1 MALSVIFALGPL
13 SALAVA
19 DETATDT
26 EQTTGSDN
34 DATSNDADDD
44 LQAANEDASDDEEPL
59 EEVSGYVVEISI
71 PNVVSD
77 TDTDVIDDDADSND
91 NGDDDG
97 TTDDD
102 ADDDGASDDDADDDG
117 DDDGDTDD
125 DGATDDDAT
134 DDGDDD
140 DATDDDATDDGDD
153 DGDSYITVRAE
164 DGHLFILA
172 VAPNVAIQAET
183 TEDGD
188 YIISIGDFVEL
199 ELSDGAVTQIA
210 VITEDED
217 EGEDEDADEGEGD
230 SETRGSAMAA
240 ATGIVAS
247 VGSTITIATPNG
259 GEYTYNISDSTKV
272 FAGPDNLSVE
282 DIEEGDMVTVKGD
295 GEGGAAWVRFVGK
308 SVLAKRI
315 SHPVFGK
322 GIGNN
327 PADDN
332 ENGEDEVDDESEIQT
347 ESGNRFDKDG
357 RPDPARG
364 KGRRGR

>member
-1 MALSVIFALGPL
+1 MLLKRGLTTTGKVFLLLMALSVIFALGPL

-91 NGDDDG
+91 NGDDD
-97 TTDDD
+97 
-102 ADDDGASDDDADDDG
+102 DDG
-117 DDDGDTDD
+117 
-125 DGATDDDAT
+125 
-134 DDGDDD
+134 
-140 DATDDDATDDGDD
+140 ATDDDATDDGDD

>member
-1 MALSVIFALGPL
+1 MLLKRGLTTTGKVFLLLMALSVIFAWGPL

-44 LQAANEDASDDEEPL
+44 LQATNDDASDDEEPL

-71 PNVVSD
+71 PNVISD
-77 TDTDVIDDDADSND
+77 AGTDVTDDDADSDD
-91 NGDDDG
+91 NGDDANDG
-97 TTDDD
+97 
-102 ADDDGASDDDADDDG
+102 
-117 DDDGDTDD
+117 DD

-134 DDGDDD
+134 DNGDDD
-140 DATDDDATDDGDD
+140 DDGATDDDATDDGDD

-199 ELSDGAVTQIA
+199 ELADGAVTQIA

-217 EGEDEDADEGEGD
+217 EGDDEDEDADEGEGD
-230 SETRGSAMAA
+230 SETKGSAMAA
-240 ATGIVAS
+240 ATGVVAS
-247 VGSTITIATPNG
+247 VSSTITIATPNG
-259 GEYTYNISDSTKV
+259 GEYTYNINDSTKV
-272 FAGPDNLSVE
+272 FAGPDNLSVD

-308 SVLAKRI
+308 SVLAKRT

-322 GIGNN
+322 GIGDS
-327 PADDN
+327 PADDD
-332 ENGEDEVDDESEIQT
+332 ENGEDEDDDDNESEIQT
-347 ESGNRFDKDG
+347 KSGNRSDKDK
-357 RPDPARG
+357 RPGPARG
-364 KGRRGR
+364 KGKRGR